1 MMMVIN
7 ALAVLFLPRFGLL
20 IVINFLLGFAM
31 GKLNP
36 KYGALVTRIVP
47 EEHLTTV
54 AGLLGTFEMIGV
66 PLGQVVFLGIANI
79 FSTTIAWYGILGL
92 GVILIGYSV
101 KMMRRTATT
110 N

>member
-1 MMMVIN
+1 
-7 ALAVLFLPRFGLL
+7 
-20 IVINFLLGFAM
+20 
-31 GKLNP
+31 
-36 KYGALVTRIVP
+36 
-47 EEHLTTV
+47 
-54 AGLLGTFEMIGV
+54 MIGV